1 MHTRRF
7 NNVVAYSMIV
17 VLLASLITGCF
28 RKQDAQP
35 APQSGGR
42 DVIASLGVVTTAHPL
57 ASQAGLDVL
66 KKGGNAIDAAIAT
79 ALVLGVVEPY
89 ASGLGGGGMAITYIA
104 KENKCYI
111 IDFQD
116 VGPGKS
122 RPDSYKAVKGKVPE
136 TKQIGYKAVAVPG
149 ELRGLEM
156 LHKKFATMKWA
167 DLVAPAIKYA
177 EEGFP
182 AGKTLTE
189 VVTEDM
195 LRIDKYPAVA
205 KAWYTRQFYRD
216 GLPIQPGDKLMNKE
230 LAETLKKVAAGG
242 ADVFYTGEIAAAI
255 AKEFAKPEAGGWIT
269 AEDLARYKAVMRE
282 PLSGNYRGYNIFG
295 FPPPGSGL
303 VVMEMLNIL
312 EGYDIAKLGPADE
325 FYHIFIEAQ
334 KLAYADR
341 TRYGGD
347 TDFVDVPVARL
358 LDKNYA
364 AELRKRIDLNR
375 ASEKKPATAGSQE
388 SGSTTSF
395 AVIDKDG
402 NMVSI
407 TKTLGHFMGAGVV
420 VGGTG
425 IVLNDHMD
433 TFSANPKSRNAP
445 APDKRVFSSISST
458 LVVKNGKPFLA
469 VGSPGAS
476 RINSTVAE
484 IIVNVIDFKMDLQQ
498 AINAA
503 RVHNRNEKVTSIEG
517 STPPEVRAKL
527 EARGH
532 KLQVLRDIDLFFG
545 GAQGVMIRPD
555 GKIHGAAD
563 PRRDGIAVGF

>member
-1 MHTRRF
+1 MHTRRV
-7 NNVVAYSMIV
+7 NHVVVYSLIV
-17 VLLASLITGCF
+17 VLLASLLTGCF
-28 RKQDAQP
+28 GEKGVQP

-42 DVIASLGVVTTAHPL
+42 DVIATQGVVTTAHPL

-66 KKGGNAIDAAIAT
+66 RKGGNAIDAAIAT

-89 ASGLGGGGMAITYIA
+89 ASGLGGGGMAIVYIA
-104 KENKCYI
+104 RENKCYI
-111 IDFQD
+111 VDFQD
-116 VGPGKS
+116 AGPGKC
-122 RPDSYKAVKGKVPE
+122 RPDSYKAVQGKVPE
-136 TKQIGYKAVAVPG
+136 FKQIGYKSVAVPG

-167 DLVAPAIKYA
+167 DLVTPAIRYA
-177 EEGFP
+177 EDGIP

-195 LRIDKYPAVA
+195 LRIDKYPADS
-205 KAWYTRQFYRD
+205 KAWFMRQFYRE
-216 GLPIQPGDKLMNKE
+216 GLPIQPGDKLANRE
-230 LAETLKKVAAGG
+230 LAETLRKVAAGG
-242 ADVFYTGEIAAAI
+242 ADVFYTGEVAAAI
-255 AKEFAKPEAGGWIT
+255 AREFAKPGAGGWIT
-269 AEDLARYKAVMRE
+269 KEDLARYKAVMRE
-282 PLSGNYRGYNIFG
+282 PLRGNYRGYDIFG

-303 VVMEMLNIL
+303 VVMEMLNLL
-312 EGYDIAKLGPADE
+312 EGYDVARLGPADE

-347 TDFVDVPVARL
+347 TDFVDVPVGKL

-364 AELRKRIDLNR
+364 AELRKRIDPNK
-375 ASEKKPATAGSQE
+375 ASEKKPQKKGGQE

-395 AVIDKDG
+395 AVVDKEG
-402 NMVSI
+402 NMVGM

-425 IVLNDHMD
+425 IMLNDHMD

-445 APDKRVFSSISST
+445 APDKRVFSAISST
-458 LVVKNGKPFLA
+458 LVVKDGKPFLA
-469 VGSPGAS
+469 IGSPGAS
-476 RINSTVAE
+476 RIISTVAE
-484 IIVNVIDFKMDLQQ
+484 IIVNVIDFRMDLQQ

-503 RVHNRNEKVTSIEG
+503 RVHNRNEAVTSVEG
-517 STPPEVRAKL
+517 GMPPAVRAKL

-545 GAQGVMIRPD
+545 GAQGLMIRPD